1 MTKAQLKQALKNYRS
16 ICAELQDLTDQL
28 ARRRLE
34 EAGGAGCSSADFPF
48 GSDPVRTEGYT
59 PGANLEQQI
68 RHLQKVC
75 ADVLEEVSQ
84 IEDSLVRRII
94 RYRYLQKF
102 PLSWEGISRRMG
114 YHSESTVRSILSRYF
129 VKI

>member
-28 ARRRLE
+28 
-34 EAGGAGCSSADFPF
+34 

-129 VKI
+129 VKT